1 MSTHSD
7 HNAVAQPTTATANAL
22 GDPDVVI
29 IDDDTAHADSL
40 VMLLASENYRAE
52 ACYGGQVG
60 VERVVAKPPP
70 VLILDLDM
78 PGLNGV
84 GVLTALSRARVPTKT
99 IVLTG
104 TQDVGMVGEIVRLGA
119 YDFLTKPATPTLLIA
134 TVQRALNMSE
144 LERENQRNVSAAE
157 QSNQLHEFLVEAS
170 PDLVYMLDHEGKF
183 TYLNNKLK
191 QIFEINS
198 DALLGARWE
207 HLFGEHAAQPELE
220 HHLNER
226 RTGDRGTR
234 DFEFQLSSDG
244 ANPFFLQCTS
254 TGLYAD
260 SQQQQFT
267 GTYGVIRDVTA
278 RSRAERDRLEL
289 QAQIQQA
296 SKMEAM
302 GQLAGGIAHD
312 FNNIL
317 ASIIGYAELVQ
328 SAHSRLPA
336 ESIDDYLGEVVTA
349 GHRARDLIAQMLT
362 FTRTNRSEPVSVDVA
377 EVIDNVSRM
386 LRAAIPSTIHILTE
400 FEESLPNALAD
411 KIALQQVLLNL
422 MINARD
428 AIDGNGIIR
437 IKLAVTEEHTLCD
450 VCGQQ
455 MEHPTLQLSVADNG
469 HGVPEEIRDRIFD
482 MYYTTRSSSN
492 GGGVDSGTGLGL
504 WLINSLVHDHGGH
517 IRFTTAVNFGS
528 TFSVHLPIAHNV
540 AAPEP
545 KQPEVALNG
554 QLIVVDDEV
563 SVGNFIGEILS
574 DNGFN
579 VLVFSDS
586 QSALAHI
593 QQHHD
598 SISMLITDQAMP
610 VITGLELVQSVR
622 KINRAIPVILIT
634 AFTGATDRAKLQA
647 LGIEGFL
654 AKPFRIAELLSAIA
668 RHAPGTS
675 SDQ

>member
-1 MSTHSD
+1 MNQAPVRSK
-7 HNAVAQPTTATANAL
+7 VE
-22 GDPDVVI
+22 PDVVI
-29 IDDDTAHADSL
+29 IDDDQTHADSL
-40 VMLLASENYRAE
+40 VMLLGTENYRAE
-52 ACYGGQVG
+52 ACYGGQLG
-60 VERVVAKPPP
+60 VERVVDNPPP

-84 GVLTALSRARVPTKT
+84 GVLTALNRARLTTKT

-104 TQDVGMVGEIVRLGA
+104 TQDVEMVGEIVRLGA
-119 YDFLTKPATPTLLIA
+119 YDFLTKPANPALLIA

-144 LERENQRNVSAAE
+144 LEQENQRNVTAAE

-170 PDLVYMLDHEGKF
+170 PDLVYMLDDEGKF

-198 DALLGARWE
+198 ETLLGARWE
-207 HLFGEHAAQPELE
+207 YLFGGQADDSRLA
-220 HHLNER
+220 HHVNER
-226 RTGDRGTR
+226 RTGERGTR
-234 DFEFQLSSDG
+234 DFEFEYG
-244 ANPFFLQCTS
+244 AAKTDPFFLQCTS

-260 SQQQQFT
+260 PEHQQFI

-328 SAHSRLPA
+328 NAHSRLA
-336 ESIDDYLGEVVTA
+336 DDAIDNYLGEVVTA

-362 FTRTNRSEPVSVDVA
+362 FTRTNRSEPVPVNVP

-400 FEESLPNALAD
+400 FDEKLPDARAD
-411 KIALQQVLLNL
+411 KIQLQQVLLNL

-428 AIDGNGIIR
+428 AIAGNGIIR
-437 IKLAVTEEHTLCD
+437 IKLAISQEAKECD
-450 VCGQQ
+450 VCG
-455 MEHPTLQLSVADNG
+455 ETTSAPTLQLSVADNG
-469 HGVPEEIRDRIFD
+469 HGIPEDIRERIFD
-482 MYYTTRSSSN
+482 MYYTTRSSGAS
-492 GGGVDSGTGLGL
+492 GGVDSGTGLGL

-517 IRFTTAVNFGS
+517 IQLNTAVNFGT
-528 TFSVHLPIAHNV
+528 TFSVHLPIAETV
-540 AAPEP
+540 AAPLPKEP
-545 KQPEVALNG
+545 VVALNG

-574 DNGFN
+574 DNGFD

-586 QSALAHI
+586 QSALTHI
-593 QQHHD
+593 QQHHE

-622 KINRAIPVILIT
+622 KINAAIPVILIT

-654 AKPFRIAELLSAIA
+654 AKPFRIAELLSAIS
-668 RHAPGTS
+668 RHAPRPGPAA
-675 SDQ
+675 